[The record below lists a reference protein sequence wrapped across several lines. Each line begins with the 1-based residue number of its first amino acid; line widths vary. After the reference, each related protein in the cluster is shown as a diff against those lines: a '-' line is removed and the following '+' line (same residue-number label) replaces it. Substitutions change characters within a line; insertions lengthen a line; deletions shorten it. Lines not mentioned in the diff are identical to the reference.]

1 MRIIGIVPG
10 AKLFGSEDLYADQ
23 YLFVNGYPKRILANG
38 ATPIGILSSDGYAAQ
53 DSLALCDAFVFCGGA
68 RFYPYHFQI
77 MEYAAKSGKP
87 VLGICLGMQMM
98 NTYFLVAEEAERRGW
113 DRPLLALFE
122 QMKKERYMF
131 TEPVDGHWDGH
142 ITRDNVER
150 FKHPVHVTPGSR
162 LERLTGKQTIMGASM
177 HNYRITHPAQSL
189 CVAGRTDD
197 GTIEALEYGEQ
208 MLGVQFHPEADDQND
223 DLFRAVRFRPC
234 LCHKS
239 AAAYN
244 SYMRMMVS
252 AISRFLTQRS
262 IAAFSIQ
269 RCASCSV
276 MPSCRMRSPF
286 AFWMRLRS

>member
-1 MRIIGIVPG
+1 MIAILDYGVGNLFSLRSSLQQLGLQAVVTADADAIRAADRLILPG
-10 AKLFGSEDLYADQ
+10 VGAFGDAMAKLT
-23 YLFVNGYPKRILANG
+23 
-38 ATPIGILSSDGYAAQ
+38 ATGLVPVLKEQAEQ
-53 DSLALCDAFVFCGGA
+53 
-68 RFYPYHFQI
+68 
-77 MEYAAKSGKP
+77 KP
-87 VLGICLGMQMM
+87 LLGICLGMQMM

-223 DLFRAVRFRPC
+223 DLFRVV
-234 LCHKS
+234 L
-239 AAAYN
+239 
-244 SYMRMMVS
+244 
-252 AISRFLTQRS
+252 
-262 IAAFSIQ
+262 
-269 RCASCSV
+269 
-276 MPSCRMRSPF
+276 
-286 AFWMRLRS
+286 